1 MAEHPLTC
9 GIEIHQ
15 QLDTKKLFCS
25 CATELVEAP
34 GFELHRRLRP
44 TQSELGEVDR
54 AALAQAER
62 KMRFRYLAPP
72 KVSCLVE
79 VDEEPP
85 HDADAQAIEATLIFS
100 VLLKA
105 KVVDEVHF
113 MRKIVIDGS
122 NTTGFQRTALVAVDG
137 ALEVDGKV
145 ITIQSICLE
154 EDAARK
160 MEAKG
165 QEITYKL
172 DRLGIPLMEVATGPD
187 MHTPEEV
194 KEVAARLGS
203 MLRATKKVKRGLGT
217 IREDLNIS
225 IPGGARVE
233 VKGVQELRMLPEY
246 VQREVDRQRA
256 LLEVRDM
263 LISRKIARVQAK
275 VVDLTSHL
283 KDCRSKVI
291 VGSLSKGGKV
301 KGVSLPGFEGTM
313 KSPDGRLRLGAEMAQ
328 RARMRAGV
336 MGIFHS
342 DELPGYGITQD
353 EVAAVRR
360 ALAIDNSGA
369 FAICADEAG
378 KAESALLAAVERAN
392 LALEGVPE
400 ETRDPLPDGSTTY
413 SRPLPGASRMYPET
427 DVKPITITEQRM
439 SHIRSRLP
447 ELPDQKVQRFVSK
460 YGVHEQQA
468 RQIVRD
474 GYEDLFED
482 VAMRYD
488 LAAVAARTLLSTLPE
503 IQKEGADTS
512 RLDDLALRGAFAAL
526 HEGKFTKEA
535 LPKVLKRMCEGRS
548 VDESIKDLGLLCMD
562 VDEAEAVVALIVR
575 EREAFV
581 REKGMGAVG
590 PLMGPVMERLRGK
603 VDGKMASELLK
614 KEISKVLGTSV

>member
-1 MAEHPLTC
+1 MAEPWMTC

-25 CATELVEAP
+25 CTTELVEEP
-34 GFELHRRLRP
+34 GIELHRRLRP

-62 KMRFRYLAPP
+62 KMRFRYLAPSQ
-72 KVSCLVE
+72 VCCLVE
-79 VDEEPP
+79 EDEEPP
-85 HDADAQAIEATLIFS
+85 HDADAQAIETTLTFS
-100 VLLKA
+100 SLLGA

-137 ALEVDGKV
+137 ALEIEGKR
-145 ITIQSICLE
+145 ISIQSICLE

-172 DRLGIPLMEVATGPD
+172 DRLGIPLIEVATGPD

-203 MLRATKKVKRGLGT
+203 LLRATKRVKRGLGT

-246 VQREVDRQRA
+246 VQREVDRQRS
-256 LLEVRDM
+256 LLEVRE
-263 LISRKIARVQAK
+263 LLGLRSALPIHANI
-275 VVDLTSHL
+275 VDLTEVLRAS
-283 KDCRSKVI
+283 KSKVI
-291 VGSLSKGGKV
+291 AGALSKGGRV
-301 KGVSLPGFEGTM
+301 LGAPLLGFEGLM

-342 DELPGYGITQD
+342 DELPGYGISPE
-353 EVAAVRR
+353 EVAGIRS
-360 ALAIDNSGA
+360 ALAIEGEGA

-378 KAESALLAAVERAN
+378 RAEAALRAAVDRAN
-392 LALEGVPE
+392 IAFEGVPE
-400 ETRDPLPDGSTTY
+400 ETRDPLPDGSTAY

-427 DVKPITITEQRM
+427 DVKPITITEGRLEE
-439 SHIRSRLP
+439 IRSKLP
-447 ELPDQKVQRFVSK
+447 ELPEQKVHRFVAK
-460 YGVHEQQA
+460 YGIHEQQA

-474 GYEDLFED
+474 GYEDLFEE
-482 VAMRYD
+482 VAMRLD

-503 IQKEGADTS
+503 IQKEGADITK
-512 RLDDLALRGAFAAL
+512 LDDPALLRAFGAL
-526 HEGKFTKEA
+526 HDGKFAKEA
-535 LPKVLKRMCEGRS
+535 LPQVLKKTCEGKS
-548 VDESIKDLGLLCMD
+548 IDEAIDDLGLQRMD
-562 VDEAEAVVALIVR
+562 SGEAGSVVAEIVK

-603 VDGKMASELLK
+603 VDGRTASELLK
-614 KEISKVLGTSV
+614 KEISRLLEG